1 MNWLRLTITV
11 RPPFLDDLRDLL
23 EKFGSDSVSYAPA
36 SNEPLFGDE
45 LAKDIYWDL
54 TSVSALFIPDIDLDI
69 LMACIRNRLG
79 DENIESHT
87 FEIVSDHKWG
97 ESYKSGLQP
106 MVFANKLCICPS
118 WLEKPKDI
126 AHVIELDPGL
136 AFGTGTHATTAL
148 CLEWLANQQ
157 IEGLRVIDYGCGSG
171 ILGISAASLGARQV
185 IAVDI
190 DQQALDATNRNAIQ
204 NGLESRIITLSPDD
218 TIPEMTDI
226 LIANILLKPL
236 LDLAQRFKSLL
247 GVDGKIVLSG
257 ILASQVDECLKIYNS
272 WFDMMDPVYRN
283 EWAMLSGVRNKVK

>member
-1 MNWLRLTITV
+1 MNWLRLTVTV
-11 RPPFLDDLRDLL
+11 RPPFLDDLKDLL

-36 SNEPLFGDE
+36 SKEPLFGDDSS
-45 LAKDIYWDL
+45 KNIYWDL

-79 DENIESHT
+79 DKNIDSHT
-87 FEIVSDHKWG
+87 IEFVSDDKWG
-97 ESYKSGLQP
+97 ESYKSGFQP

-157 IEGLRVIDYGCGSG
+157 LKGLRVIDYGCGSG

-185 IAVDI
+185 NAVDI

-204 NGLESRIITLSPDD
+204 NGLESRINTLSPDD
-218 TIPEMTDI
+218 TMQDMSDI

-236 LDLAQRFKSLL
+236 LSLAQRFKSLL
-247 GVDGKIVLSG
+247 DVDGKIVLSG
-257 ILASQVDECLKIYNS
+257 ILVSQVDECMKIYTS
-272 WFDMMDPVYRN
+272 WFDMKDPVYRN